1 MPLTSIEEVRARR
14 KASVWTLI
22 HPIFAL
28 GQLLAFFVSVGLLV
42 AYFFG
47 RVSFGVVHIAVM
59 TKIGLM
65 VGAVITG
72 ALWEKD
78 VFGSYWFAAEFLV
91 EDVMTVNVFILQ
103 IAYVLM
109 AYTHPENLGVILW
122 VLGLAYFVYAGN
134 VTQYIVRTANM
145 QKNPNPA
152 ALQIAA

>member
-1 MPLTSIEEVRARR
+1 M
-14 KASVWTLI
+14 WTKI

-47 RVSFGVVHIAVM
+47 RVSFAVVHDAVM

-122 VLGLAYFVYAGN
+122 VLGLAYFVYVGN
-134 VTQYIVRTANM
+134 VAQYIVRTANM
-145 QKNPNPA
+145 GKKPNPA

>member
-14 KASVWTLI
+14 KASVWTKI

-42 AYFFG
+42 AYFMG
-47 RVSFGVVHIAVM
+47 RVSFSIVHDAVM

-109 AYTHPENLGVILW
+109 AYTHPNNLGVILW
-122 VLGLAYFVYAGN
+122 VLGLAYFVYIGN
-134 VTQYIVRTANM
+134 VAQYIMRTMNHG
-145 QKNPNPA
+145 KKPNPA